1 MKKRANRNWIVQMK
15 QKHFTTYMLK
25 QLDLVFRKMIW
36 NVIRMEVLY
45 LQSGFVLKKDIDWP
59 NVFKMKIDN
68 VSQDH
73 WLELV
78 WSFILYWCGP
88 RISAQCIPTWW
99 RNCFLNCFFFYLFGE
114 NLIFRKKKTWN
125 LICRT
130 PIKAQFIL
138 HELVSQIS
146 LFWNYEKKNH
156 SYLRKKKGR
165 KLKQKK
171 KVYAWQ
177 WASLRWRLRFMIF
190 GKYV

>member
-25 QLDLVFRKMIW
+25 RSDLVFRKMIW

-88 RISAQCIPTWW
+88 CISAQCMAK
-99 RNCFLNCFFFYLFGE
+99 LVFFFFHLFGK
-114 NLIFRKKKTWN
+114 NLIFRKILEVATYF
-125 LICRT
+125 C
-130 PIKAQFIL
+130 FIFL
-138 HELVSQIS
+138 KGKQ
-146 LFWNYEKKNH
+146 NNKEKP
-156 SYLRKKKGR
+156 
-165 KLKQKK
+165 
-171 KVYAWQ
+171 
-177 WASLRWRLRFMIF
+177 
-190 GKYV
+190 